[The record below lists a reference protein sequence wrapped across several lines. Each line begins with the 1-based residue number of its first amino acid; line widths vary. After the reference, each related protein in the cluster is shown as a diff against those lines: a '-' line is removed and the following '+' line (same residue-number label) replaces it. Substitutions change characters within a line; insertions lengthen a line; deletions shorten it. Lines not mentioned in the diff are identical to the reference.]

1 MFYQAQYGV
10 IAHADD
16 GGECFEMVG
25 KARLA
30 LAAQG
35 GAGVGEAHGFDDVR
49 GGDVVP
55 FVAQEGG
62 GAPYPAHAVVVGMR
76 PEVGVPAGGGQPRAV
91 AAFQA
96 QAAVGPGYPGAID
109 FDFGQ
114 AFEQGVVVLGG
125 GFRGKRRHVPGAAD
139 DGDAP
144 VGFFRLAQ
152 GFAHPCF
159 TQGVARVSVAAGFA
173 QGADGL
179 GNGGE
184 YFRAVATLLNQCF
197 PEGFAVG
204 QAGDGGEFVEGIA
217 VPGLFGGVFV
227 FCFAPVFAVDFI
239 VFGSCVF
246 SGVFIAVVG
255 RFFFI
260 KAVRQRQIAKLQGN
274 ARLRGVA
281 HRLPFRREGGEGV
294 VNRLLRCVRTVGEQG
309 DRRLH
314 VGFGSEREQCVGLRR
329 PFEQDAIGLEI
340 AQGGYEVAG
349 GTRAVVADAKE
360 SGGHGAVFMP
370 CRARRGRGLAS
381 RRAV

>member
-1 MFYQAQYGV
+1 MRRGGGDAADGVANQPFALNQAQYGV

-30 LAAQG
+30 LPAQG

-49 GGDVVP
+49 GGDVVALR
-55 FVAQEGG
+55 AQEGG

-96 QAAVGPGYPGAID
+96 QAAVGPRYPGAIH
-109 FDFGQ
+109 FGFGQ

-125 GFRGKRRHVPGAAD
+125 DLRGKRRDVPGAAD
-139 DGDAP
+139 DGDALA
-144 VGFFRLAQ
+144 GFFRLAQ

-159 TQGVARVSVAAGFA
+159 AQEVARIGLATRFA
-173 QGADGL
+173 QGGHGL
-179 GNGGE
+179 IDGGE
-184 YFRAVATLLNQCF
+184 HFRAVAPLLHQRL

-204 QAGDGGEFVEGIA
+204 QASDGGEFVEG
-217 VPGLFGGVFV
+217 VGGAGVG
-227 FCFAPVFAVDFI
+227 FAVAFVVCKGFI
-239 VFGSCVF
+239 VCRFLCC
-246 SGVFIAVVG
+246 G
-255 RFFFI
+255 RRCFLFFFLI
-260 KAVRQRQIAKLQGN
+260 KAVRQRQIEKLQRD

-281 HRLPFRREGGEGV
+281 DGLPFGREGGEGV

-314 VGFGSEREQCVGLRR
+314 VGFGSERE
-329 PFEQDAIGLEI
+329 
-340 AQGGYEVAG
+340 
-349 GTRAVVADAKE
+349 
-360 SGGHGAVFMP
+360 
-370 CRARRGRGLAS
+370 
-381 RRAV
+381 